1 MARKSILKGKSFAFA
16 IRIINLYKYLKKE
29 QTEYIICRQL
39 LRAGTSIGAIIC
51 EAEFAESKLD
61 FIHKLALALKEANE
75 VLYWLALLKETN
87 YLTPKMYLSIS
98 RDAREITSL
107 LVASIKTLK
116 HKYAN
121 KPL

>member
-1 MARKSILKGKSFAFA
+1 MARKSILKEKSFAFA
-16 IRIINLYKYLKKE
+16 IRVINLYKYLKKE
-29 QTEYIICRQL
+29 QTEYIISRQL

-51 EAEFAESKLD
+51 EAEFAESKQD

-87 YLTPKMYLSIS
+87 YLTIKMYLSIS
-98 RDAREITSL
+98 KDAREITGL

-121 KPL
+121 KSS